1 MRNSTKRF
9 NRRLIFG
16 AAALVVLFLS
26 AAVSAQQT
34 PASATTGAN
43 SAPLSSGDA
52 AKGAAPSPGA
62 ASSNSLQ
69 SALPSAAAAIPS
81 AAAPAAPAVGSIPAA
96 LLPRDLSPWQMFLS
110 ADSVVKAVMVLLAF
124 ASVLTWT
131 VCLSKSLE
139 LGRAKR
145 KARSVMATLAQASSL
160 SGAAGNLPNGSGPAA
175 ELIEAAADEVK
186 TSANLSIEGIK
197 ERVAIRLERIEV
209 AARQAIARGT
219 GLLATTGSIAPFVGL
234 FGTVWDMH
242 SFIGISKAQTTNLAI
257 VAPGIAEAL
266 LATALGL
273 VAAIPAVVIYN
284 AFARSITGYRTL
296 LEDVS
301 AQVMRLVSRDLEE
314 PREETPRAKAAR

>member
-16 AAALVVLFLS
+16 AAALVVLFSS

-81 AAAPAAPAVGSIPAA
+81 AAARAAPAVGSIPAA

-145 KARSVMATLAQASSL
+145 KARSVMATLAQAFFAKWRGGKFAEWKRACRGADR
-160 SGAAGNLPNGSGPAA
+160 SGCG
-175 ELIEAAADEVK
+175 
-186 TSANLSIEGIK
+186 
-197 ERVAIRLERIEV
+197 
-209 AARQAIARGT
+209 
-219 GLLATTGSIAPFVGL
+219 
-234 FGTVWDMH
+234 
-242 SFIGISKAQTTNLAI
+242 
-257 VAPGIAEAL
+257 
-266 LATALGL
+266 
-273 VAAIPAVVIYN
+273 
-284 AFARSITGYRTL
+284 
-296 LEDVS
+296 
-301 AQVMRLVSRDLEE
+301 
-314 PREETPRAKAAR
+314 